1 MHIHFEENTL
11 FIYRF
16 LFLLSADILQ
26 SVIALSASSLSIQRL
41 YTQNDNDTHKISKEE
56 VVQEKIVITK

>member
-1 MHIHFEENTL
+1 MHFEENTL
-11 FIYRF
+11 FIHRL
-16 LFLLSADILQ
+16 LFLLLLNILQ